1 MEHPLTSYIAR
12 RAGQACILLVLVS
25 LVSYGIMNVAPG
37 GPLAVYLH
45 NPQVTPEKIEV
56 LRVQLGLD
64 RPWYGRYLAWLGGIA
79 RGHWGY
85 SYYTGRPV
93 LEMIAERL
101 PATFVLML
109 SAFALAIALS
119 FPLGVFAA
127 THKYSWGD
135 NLLSLG
141 SFFAWA
147 MPTFWFGLMLQLV
160 LAVRLRLLPVA
171 GMHEIGST
179 SILDLLRHLVM
190 PGLVLGLGSIASWSR
205 YLRSSVLEVLGQDY
219 VRTAR
224 AKGLPGRR
232 VLNRHVLRNS
242 LIPIVTLMGLD
253 LHVLFSGAVITE
265 SIFGWPGMGRL
276 FLSALNNRD
285 YPLQMAG
292 LLISASLLI
301 AGNLLADLAYAALD
315 PRIRYE

>member
-1 MEHPLTSYIAR
+1 MGAYIAR
-12 RAGQACILLVLVS
+12 RALQGGVLLLLVS
-25 LVSYGIMNVAPG
+25 LVSYGIMNLAPG

-45 NPQVTPEKIEV
+45 NPQVTPDKIDL
-56 LRVQLGLD
+56 LRHQLGLD
-64 RPWYGRYLAWLGGIA
+64 QPWYTRYLAWLGGLLQ
-79 RGHWGY
+79 GHWGY
-85 SYYTGRPV
+85 SYYTGQPV

-101 PATFVLML
+101 PATFLLML
-109 SAFALAIALS
+109 SAFALALSLS
-119 FPLGVFAA
+119 FPLGIFAA

-147 MPTFWFGLMLQLV
+147 MPTFWFGLILQLV
-160 LAVRLRLLPVA
+160 LAVRFRLLPVA
-171 GMHEIGST
+171 GMHEIGDA
-179 SILDLLRHLVM
+179 SIHDLLRHLVM
-190 PGLVLGLGSIASWSR
+190 PAMVLGLGSIASWSR
-205 YLRSSVLEVLGQDY
+205 YLRSSMLEVLGQDY
-219 VRTAR
+219 VRTAQ
-224 AKGLPGRR
+224 AKGLPWRR

-253 LHVLFSGAVITE
+253 LPVLFSGAVITE

-292 LLISASLLI
+292 LIISAALLI
-301 AGNLLADLAYAALD
+301 AGNLLADLTYAALD

>member
-1 MEHPLTSYIAR
+1 MIAYIAR
-12 RAGQACILLVLVS
+12 RALQACVLLFFVS

-45 NPQVTPEKIEV
+45 NPQVTPEKIEL
-56 LRVQLGLD
+56 LRHQLGLD
-64 RPWYGRYLAWLGGIA
+64 QPWHLRYLTWLGGIA
-79 RGHWGY
+79 QGHWGY

-93 LEMIAERL
+93 LEMIGERL
-101 PATFVLML
+101 PATFTLML
-109 SAFALAIALS
+109 SAFALAIALA

-135 NLLSLG
+135 NLLSFG

-160 LAVRLRLLPVA
+160 LAVHLRLLPVA
-171 GMHEIGST
+171 GMHEIGSA
-179 SILDLLRHLVM
+179 SAADLLRHLVM
-190 PGLVLGLGSIASWSR
+190 PAMVLGLGSIASWSR

-224 AKGLPGRR
+224 AKGLPRQR
-232 VLNRHVLRNS
+232 VLGRHVLRNS
-242 LIPIVTLMGLD
+242 MIPIVTLMGLD

-292 LLISASLLI
+292 LMISASLLI
-301 AGNLLADLAYAALD
+301 VGNLLADLTYAALD

>member
-1 MEHPLTSYIAR
+1 MIAYVGR
-12 RAGQACILLVLVS
+12 RALQAAILLFLVS

-45 NPQVTPEKIEV
+45 NPQVTPERIEL
-56 LRVQLGLD
+56 LRHQLGLD
-64 RPWYGRYLAWLGGIA
+64 RPWYLQYAAWLGGIV
-79 RGHWGY
+79 RGQWGY

-93 LEMIAERL
+93 LQMIAERL
-101 PATFVLML
+101 PATLLLML
-109 SAFALAIALS
+109 ASFALAIALA
-119 FPLGVFAA
+119 FPLGLFAA
-127 THKYSWGD
+127 THKYSWAD
-135 NLLSLG
+135 NLLSFG

-160 LAVRLRLLPVA
+160 LAVQLRLLPVA

-179 SILDLLRHLVM
+179 SPLDLLRHLVM
-190 PGLVLGLGSIASWSR
+190 PAAVLGLGSIASWSR
-205 YLRSSVLEVLGQDY
+205 YLRSSVLETLGQDY

-224 AKGLPGRR
+224 AKGLPRRR

-242 LIPIVTLMGLD
+242 MIPIVTLMGLD
-253 LHVLFSGAVITE
+253 LPALFSGAVITE

-276 FLSALNNRD
+276 FLAALNNRD

-292 LLISASLLI
+292 LMISASLLI
-301 AGNLLADLAYAALD
+301 LGNLLADLTYAALD
-315 PRIRYE
+315 PRIRYQ

>member
-1 MEHPLTSYIAR
+1 MERPLISYIAR
-12 RAGQACILLVLVS
+12 RAAQACVLLFLVS

-45 NPQVTPEKIEV
+45 NPQVTPEKIAQ
-56 LRVQLGLD
+56 LRSQLGLD
-64 RPWYGRYLAWLGGIA
+64 RPWYARYTAWLGGIA
-79 RGHWGY
+79 RGQWGY

-93 LEMIAERL
+93 LAMIAERL
-101 PATFVLML
+101 PATFLLML
-109 SAFALAIALS
+109 SAFGLALALS
-119 FPLGVFAA
+119 FPIGVFAA
-127 THKYSWGD
+127 THKYSLAD

-147 MPTFWFGLMLQLV
+147 MPTFWFGVMLQLI

-171 GMHEIGST
+171 GMHEIGDT
-179 SILDLLRHLVM
+179 SIVDLLRHLVM
-190 PGLVLGLGSIASWSR
+190 PAMVLGLGAIASWSR
-205 YLRSSVLEVLGQDY
+205 YLRSSVLEVLGQEY
-219 VRTAR
+219 VRTAQ

-232 VLNRHVLRNS
+232 VLRRHVLRNAM
-242 LIPIVTLMGLD
+242 IPIVTLMGLD
-253 LHVLFSGAVITE
+253 LPVLFSGAVITE

-285 YPLQMAG
+285 YPLEMAG
-292 LLISASLLI
+292 LMISAALLI
-301 AGNLLADLAYAALD
+301 TGNLLADLAYAVLD

>member
-1 MEHPLTSYIAR
+1 MERPLISYIAR
-12 RAGQACILLVLVS
+12 RAGQAAVLLFFVS
-25 LVSYGIMNVAPG
+25 LVSYGIMNAAPG
-37 GPLAVYLH
+37 GALAVYLH
-45 NPQVTPEKIEV
+45 NPQVTPEKIAQ
-56 LRVQLGLD
+56 LRAQLGLD
-64 RPWYGRYLAWLGGIA
+64 RPWYARYLSWLGGIA
-79 RGHWGY
+79 QGHWGY

-101 PATFVLML
+101 PATFLLML
-109 SAFALAIALS
+109 SAFLLALGLS
-119 FPLGVFAA
+119 FPIGVFAA

-135 NLLSLG
+135 NALSFG

-147 MPTFWFGLMLQLV
+147 MPAFWFGLMLQLI

-179 SILDLLRHLVM
+179 SVVDLLRHLIM
-190 PGLVLGLGSIASWSR
+190 PAMVLGLGSIASWSR
-205 YLRSSVLEVLGQDY
+205 YLRSSVLEVLGQEY
-219 VRTAR
+219 VRTAQ
-224 AKGLPGRR
+224 AKGLPARR
-232 VLNRHVLRNS
+232 VLSRHVLRNS

-253 LHVLFSGAVITE
+253 LPVLFSGAVITE

-285 YPLQMAG
+285 YPLEMAG
-292 LLISASLLI
+292 LIISASLLI
-301 AGNLLADLAYAALD
+301 LGNLLADLTYAALD